1 MGGFMISIKD
11 LKEAELFK
19 GLNSK
24 QLQRLGKHFIEEDF
38 QNGQVVFLQGTPAE
52 QLYIFLDGE
61 VSLGIKARGEV
72 DITAYSVNKK
82 GEAFGLSSLIKPYRN
97 NVSATCNK
105 RTRVLSTNGEIL
117 RKLMKQNPKIGIE
130 IMGKVAEIY
139 FNRLNSTRAM
149 ITNLF
154 KMFRFQ
160 TGKSKLIETY
170 YET

>member
-1 MGGFMISIKD
+1 MIPIKD

-24 QLQRLGKHFIEEDF
+24 QIQSLGKHFIEEDF
-38 QNGQVVFLQGTPAE
+38 QSGQVVFSQGTPAE
-52 QLYIFLDGE
+52 KLYILLDGQ
-61 VSLGIKARGEV
+61 VNLGIKARSEV
-72 DITAYSVNKK
+72 DITAYSVIIK

-105 RTRVLSTNGEIL
+105 RTRVLSIKGEVL
-117 RKLMKQNPKIGIE
+117 RRLMKQNSKMGIE
-130 IMGKVAEIY
+130 IMEKIAELY

-160 TGKSKLIETY
+160 TGKSKFIETY

>member
-1 MGGFMISIKD
+1 MISLKD

-24 QLQRLGKHFIEEDF
+24 QLQRFGKHFLEGDF
-38 QNGQVVFLQGTPAE
+38 PVGQTVFSQGTPAE
-52 QLYIFLDGE
+52 KLYILLDGE
-61 VSLGIKARGEV
+61 VSLGIKAKNQV

-82 GEAFGLSSLIKPYRN
+82 GECFGLSSLIKPYRN

-105 RTRVLSTNGEIL
+105 RTRALSIDGEIL
-117 RKLMKQNPKIGIE
+117 RKLIRQNSKIGVE

>member
-1 MGGFMISIKD
+1 MISIKD

-19 GLNSK
+19 ELSSK
-24 QLQRLGKHFIEEDF
+24 QLQHFGKHLIEEDF
-38 QNGQVVFLQGTPAE
+38 RIGQAVFSQGTPAE
-52 QLYIFLDGE
+52 RLYILLDGE
-61 VSLGIKARGEV
+61 VSLGIKAKGEV

-82 GEAFGLSSLIKPYRN
+82 GESFGLSSLIKPYRN

-105 RTRVLSTNGEIL
+105 RTRVLSINGEVL
-117 RKLMKQNPKIGIE
+117 RKLIKQNSTMGIKIME
-130 IMGKVAEIY
+130 KVAEIY

>member
-1 MGGFMISIKD
+1 MISIKE
-11 LKEAELFK
+11 LEEADLFK
-19 GLNSK
+19 RLNTQ
-24 QLQRLGKHFIEEDF
+24 QLQCLGRHLIEKDF
-38 QNGQVVFLQGTPAE
+38 QIGQVVFSQGTPAE
-52 QLYIFLDGE
+52 KLYILLDGK
-61 VSLGIKARGEV
+61 VSLGIKAKGEV
-72 DITAYSVNKK
+72 DITAYSVNIK

-105 RTRVLSTNGEIL
+105 RTRVLSIRGEVL
-117 RKLMKQNPKIGIE
+117 RKLMRQNSKMGIE
-130 IMGKVAEIY
+130 IMEKIAEIY

>member
-1 MGGFMISIKD
+1 MISLKD

-19 GLNSK
+19 GLNSN
-24 QLQRLGKHFIEEDF
+24 QLQRLGKHFLEEDF
-38 QNGQVVFLQGTPAE
+38 PVGQTVFSQGTPAE
-52 QLYIFLDGE
+52 KLYILLDGE
-61 VSLGIKARGEV
+61 VSLGIKAKNQL

-82 GEAFGLSSLIKPYRN
+82 GECFGLPSLIKPYRN
-97 NVSATCNK
+97 SVSATCNK
-105 RTRVLSTNGEIL
+105 RTRALSIDGEIL
-117 RKLMKQNPKIGIE
+117 RKLIRQNSKIGVE

>member
-1 MGGFMISIKD
+1 MISIKD

-24 QLQRLGKHFIEEDF
+24 QLHRFGKHLLEEDF
-38 QNGQVVFLQGTPAE
+38 QIGQVVFSQGTPAE
-52 QLYIFLDGE
+52 KLYILLGGE

-97 NVSATCNK
+97 NVSAICNK
-105 RTRVLSTNGEIL
+105 KTKVLAMNAEVL
-117 RKLMKQNPKIGIE
+117 RKLVKLDSKIGVE
-130 IMGKVAEIY
+130 IMEKVAEIY

>member
-1 MGGFMISIKD
+1 MISSKD

-24 QLQRLGKHFIEEDF
+24 QLQCLIKHLMEEDF
-38 QNGQVVFLQGTPAE
+38 QIGQVVFSQGTPAE
-52 QLYIFLDGE
+52 KLYILLDGQ
-61 VSLGIKARGEV
+61 VSLGIKAKGEV
-72 DITAYSVNKK
+72 DITAYSINIT
-82 GEAFGLSSLIKPYRN
+82 GESFGLSSLIKPYRN

-105 RTRVLSTNGEIL
+105 RTRVLSIKAEVL
-117 RKLMKQNPKIGIE
+117 RKLMRQNSKMGFE
-130 IMGKVAEIY
+130 IMEKIAEIY

>member
-1 MGGFMISIKD
+1 MISLKD
-11 LKEAELFK
+11 LKEVELFK

-24 QLQRLGKHFIEEDF
+24 QLLLFGKHLLEENF
-38 QNGQVVFLQGTPAE
+38 AVGQTVFSQGTPA
-52 QLYIFLDGE
+52 QKLYILLDGE
-61 VSLGIKARGEV
+61 VSLGIKAKTQI

-82 GEAFGLSSLIKPYRN
+82 GECFGLSSLIKPYRN

-105 RTRVLSTNGEIL
+105 RTRALSIDGEIL
-117 RKLMKQNPKIGIE
+117 RKLMRQNSKIGIE
-130 IMGKVAEIY
+130 IMEKVAEIY

-149 ITNLF
+149 IINLF

>member
-1 MGGFMISIKD
+1 MISIKD

-24 QLQRLGKHFIEEDF
+24 QLQYLGKHLMEEDF
-38 QNGQVVFLQGTPAE
+38 QIGQVIFSQGTPAE
-52 QLYIFLDGE
+52 KLYILLDGQ
-61 VSLGIKARGEV
+61 VSLGIKAKGEV
-72 DITAYSVNKK
+72 DITAYSVNIT

-105 RTRVLSTNGEIL
+105 RTRVLSVKGEVL
-117 RKLMKQNPKIGIE
+117 RKLMKQNSKMGIE
-130 IMGKVAEIY
+130 IMEKIAEIY

-170 YET
+170 YEA

>member
-1 MGGFMISIKD
+1 MISIKD

-24 QLQRLGKHFIEEDF
+24 QLQSLVKHLIEEDF
-38 QNGQVVFLQGTPAE
+38 QIGQVVFSQGTPAGK
-52 QLYIFLDGE
+52 LYILLNGQ
-61 VSLGIKARGEV
+61 VSLGIKAKGEV
-72 DITAYSVNKK
+72 DITAYSVNIK

-105 RTRVLSTNGEIL
+105 KTRVLSIKGEVL
-117 RKLMKQNPKIGIE
+117 RKLMKQNSKMGIE
-130 IMGKVAEIY
+130 VMERIAEIY

>member
-1 MGGFMISIKD
+1 MISLKD
-11 LKEAELFK
+11 LKEVELFK
-19 GLNSK
+19 GLDTK
-24 QLQRLGKHFIEEDF
+24 QLQRFGKHLIEEDF
-38 QNGQVVFLQGTPAE
+38 RIGQTVFSQGTPAE
-52 QLYIFLDGE
+52 KLYILLDGE
-61 VSLGIKARGEV
+61 VNLGIKAKGEV

-82 GEAFGLSSLIKPYRN
+82 GECFGLSSLIKPYRN

-105 RTRVLSTNGEIL
+105 KTRVLSVNGEVL
-117 RKLMKQNPKIGIE
+117 RKLIKQNSKIGVE
-130 IMGKVAEIY
+130 IMEKVAEIY

-170 YET
+170 YEP

>member
-1 MGGFMISIKD
+1 MISIRD

-24 QLQRLGKHFIEEDF
+24 QLQYLTKHLIEEEF
-38 QNGQVVFLQGTPAE
+38 QIGQVVFSQGAPAE
-52 QLYIFLDGE
+52 KLYILLDGQ
-61 VSLGIKARGEV
+61 VSLGIKAKGEV
-72 DITAYSVNKK
+72 DITAYSVNLK

-97 NVSATCNK
+97 NVSATCSK
-105 RTRVLSTNGEIL
+105 RTSVLSIKGDVL
-117 RKLMKQNPKIGIE
+117 RKLMNQNSKMGFE
-130 IMGKVAEIY
+130 IMGKIAEIY